1 MDMEADM
8 DLTKKTTILFPPRL
22 YQHLVQVA
30 RRRGTS
36 VGQLVR
42 AACEAQYQ
50 DPTVDERLE
59 AVRALAAL
67 SLPVGTPEQLA
78 AESVPRPEDLLP

>member
-1 MDMEADM
+1 ME
-8 DLTKKTTILFPPRL
+8 LSKKTTILFPPRL
-22 YQHLVQVA
+22 YHHLVQVA

-50 DPTVDERLE
+50 DPTTDERLD
-59 AVRALAAL
+59 AVRELGALN
-67 SLPVGTPEQLA
+67 LPVGTPEQLVA
-78 AESVPRPEDLLP
+78 QSVLRPEGLLP